1 MRLYHIVAIQ
11 IGETL
16 VVRINICR
24 VGTRWIR
31 SVGSAI
37 RSDHIASHP
46 VLTFDQTIRHANV
59 CIFRSTA
66 ETNQLYFDGACV
78 YALCLLLIGQACD
91 METLRESPR
100 NRRGWNGFSIGYDA
114 V

>member
-1 MRLYHIVAIQ
+1 MNPYHIIAIQ

-16 VVRINICR
+16 VFRTNICR

-31 SVGSAI
+31 SIGSAI
-37 RSDHIASHP
+37 RSDHIAPHP
-46 VLTFDQTIRHANV
+46 VLTFDQTVRHINV
-59 CIFRSTA
+59 YIFRSTA
-66 ETNQLYFDGACV
+66 ETNQPYFDEARV
-78 YALCLLLIGQACD
+78 YALCLLLVGQACD
-91 METLRESPR
+91 IETLREPPR

>member
-1 MRLYHIVAIQ
+1 MRPYHIIAIQ
-11 IGETL
+11 ISETL
-16 VVRINICR
+16 VVRSNICR

-31 SVGSAI
+31 SIGSAI
-37 RSDHIASHP
+37 WSDDIASHP
-46 VLTFDQTIRHANV
+46 VLTFDQTIRHVNV

-66 ETNQLYFDGACV
+66 EIDQLSFDEARV
-78 YALCLLLIGQACD
+78 YALCLLLVGQACD
-91 METLRESPR
+91 IETLREPPR